1 MSIQQA
7 IANALKAVQRNFGK
21 GALQALGDR
30 AGESVP
36 VFASGSMGLDRALG
50 IGGIPRGRVVEV
62 FGQESSGKTT
72 LALHMIA
79 QAQQAGLVTTFIDA
93 EHALDIVYAR
103 KLGVNVD
110 QMLVSQPDYGE
121 QALDIACTLAPL
133 GDVGLIVVDSVAALT
148 PKAEIEGEMG
158 DHHVG
163 AHARLMSQA
172 MRKLTASCGRA
183 GTTLLF
189 INQIRHKIGVMFGS
203 PETTTGG
210 NALKF
215 YSSIRI
221 EVRRGP
227 AIKEGDR
234 ILGNRMRLKVVK
246 NKLAPPFRQT
256 EVDLL
261 FGQGFDTIGELVDI
275 GLDADVIAKA
285 GSWYS
290 FGETRLGQGRAGAL
304 AFLKDNPAVTEAV
317 KARLSEPPQPV
328 LAAAAAGDS

>member
-290 FGETRLGQGRAGAL
+290 YGEMRLGQGRAGAL